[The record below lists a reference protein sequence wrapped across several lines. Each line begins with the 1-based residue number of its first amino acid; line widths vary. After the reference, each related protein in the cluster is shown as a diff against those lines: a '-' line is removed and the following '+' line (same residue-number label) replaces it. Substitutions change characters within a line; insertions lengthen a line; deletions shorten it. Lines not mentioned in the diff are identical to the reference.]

1 MNKSSGQS
9 SIQFIIPLVL
19 LLVLILGL
27 SYLIPELTA
36 THALAIGGGIA
47 VLIVCLASTE
57 VALYILIFSMLLSPE
72 FIVGTTEG
80 ASMGRGVTLRADDF
94 LILLIGLTW
103 IAKMAI
109 NKELGLFLTTPL
121 NKPIAYY
128 ILISL
133 ISTLL
138 GSLFLKVDLKT
149 GFFFVLKYFE
159 YVLVYFMVLNHL
171 KTRRQARAYL
181 WALLITCTIVSFLG
195 LAQAAQGGRV
205 SAPFEG
211 DTGEPNTFGGYLL
224 LMASVTTGLLLTT
237 KSFRMQ
243 MTYGAMAF
251 LFVVTLFFT
260 GSRSSLLGLILAA
273 LVFLWL
279 SEKRGL
285 VFFGLVAV
293 AVILPFTAPKT
304 LTKRVSQTFTQRA
317 DRRQITVAGTRL
329 DMSTS
334 ARLMQMQ
341 NVLRDFTQH
350 PVLGFGVTGYKFV
363 DAQYFKVLI
372 ETGLIGL
379 FIFFLLLLSIF
390 RLTYRVF
397 KEASEPV
404 EKGLSMGFIAGF
416 IGLLAHAVG
425 TNTFIIVRIME
436 PFWFVLAIVVM
447 MPNLESETPE
457 GKDAESIAH
466 GKKRMR

>member
-1 MNKSSGQS
+1 
-9 SIQFIIPLVL
+9 
-19 LLVLILGL
+19 
-27 SYLIPELTA
+27 
-36 THALAIGGGIA
+36 
-47 VLIVCLASTE
+47 
-57 VALYILIFSMLLSPE
+57 
-72 FIVGTTEG
+72 
-80 ASMGRGVTLRADDF
+80 
-94 LILLIGLTW
+94 
-103 IAKMAI
+103 
-109 NKELGLFLTTPL
+109 
-121 NKPIAYY
+121 
-128 ILISL
+128 
-133 ISTLL
+133 
-138 GSLFLKVDLKT
+138 
-149 GFFFVLKYFE
+149 
-159 YVLVYFMVLNHL
+159 
-171 KTRRQARAYL
+171 
-181 WALLITCTIVSFLG
+181 
-195 LAQAAQGGRV
+195 
-205 SAPFEG
+205 
-211 DTGEPNTFGGYLL
+211 
-224 LMASVTTGLLLTT
+224 
-237 KSFRMQ
+237 
-243 MTYGAMAF
+243 
-251 LFVVTLFFT
+251 
-260 GSRSSLLGLILAA
+260 LAA

>member
-1 MNKSSGQS
+1 
-9 SIQFIIPLVL
+9 
-19 LLVLILGL
+19 
-27 SYLIPELTA
+27 
-36 THALAIGGGIA
+36 
-47 VLIVCLASTE
+47 
-57 VALYILIFSMLLSPE
+57 
-72 FIVGTTEG
+72 
-80 ASMGRGVTLRADDF
+80 
-94 LILLIGLTW
+94 
-103 IAKMAI
+103 MAI

-397 KEASEPV
+397 K
-404 EKGLSMGFIAGF
+404 
-416 IGLLAHAVG
+416 VG
-425 TNTFIIVRIME
+425 ERTR
-436 PFWFVLAIVVM
+436 
-447 MPNLESETPE
+447 
-457 GKDAESIAH
+457 
-466 GKKRMR
+466 